1 MTALTLILVILLLTA
16 LVWYLDPMR
25 PYVYIAQG
33 DKITT
38 YHVIS
43 GALVNTATSPLADVD
58 LTNLV
63 VHPDGS
69 MLLASNSETY
79 IDEDELEQTRVNH
92 YQFDLTS
99 L

>member
-1 MTALTLILVILLLTA
+1 
-16 LVWYLDPMR
+16 MR

-33 DKITT
+33 DKINT

-43 GALVNTATSPLADVD
+43 GALINTTRSPLVDVD

-63 VHPDGS
+63 IHPDGS

-79 IDEDELEQTRVNH
+79 LDENELEQTRINH
-92 YQFDLTS
+92 YQFDLNSYQFSQINSDKITI
-99 L
+99 